1 MALWTNCVEIFADT
15 SLLTVH
21 VELSAD
27 NCMSGLEAHQLIH
40 ALFGFKH
47 VCSYDNFS
55 FSHSNLCQN
64 CPNMVQSW
72 IFDLHH
78 TKKKKHTHLIKDNTR
93 NIPFNFAVK

>member
-1 MALWTNCVEIFADT
+1 MAFWTNCVEIFADT

-55 FSHSNLCQN
+55 FSY
-64 CPNMVQSW
+64 
-72 IFDLHH
+72 
-78 TKKKKHTHLIKDNTR
+78 
-93 NIPFNFAVK
+93 VKTVP

>member
-1 MALWTNCVEIFADT
+1 MAFWTNCVEIFADT

-27 NCMSGLEAHQLIH
+27 NCMSGLEARQLIH

-55 FSHSNLCQN
+55 FSH
-64 CPNMVQSW
+64 
-72 IFDLHH
+72 
-78 TKKKKHTHLIKDNTR
+78 
-93 NIPFNFAVK
+93 NFSFSYVKTVP

>member
-47 VCSYDNFS
+47 VCSFWDMNLTSLLCFS
-55 FSHSNLCQN
+55 PEQ
-64 CPNMVQSW
+64 
-72 IFDLHH
+72 D
-78 TKKKKHTHLIKDNTR
+78 
-93 NIPFNFAVK
+93 